1 MSGKQNQRAVPRK
14 CIVSEDPSI
23 RPSVDEAGASCIL
36 KAEAEMIVT
45 ACMEVLQKGN
55 NVQLKLRKDG
65 TLAVMEVK
73 MNTAFQFN
81 K

>member
-1 MSGKQNQRAVPRK
+1 MSGKQIQRAAPRK
-14 CIVSEDPSI
+14 YI
-23 RPSVDEAGASCIL
+23 VDEDRPIRLSADEKVAPCAR
-36 KAEAEMIVT
+36 KAQAEMIVT

-73 MNTAFQFN
+73 MNTAFQF
-81 K
+81 